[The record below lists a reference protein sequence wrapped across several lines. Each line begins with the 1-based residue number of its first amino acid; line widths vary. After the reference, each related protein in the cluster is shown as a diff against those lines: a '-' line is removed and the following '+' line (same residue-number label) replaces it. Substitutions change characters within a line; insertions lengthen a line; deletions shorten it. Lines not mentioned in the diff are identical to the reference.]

1 MGSSDFLTMKF
12 YITTSIAYTNAPPHI
27 GHALESVQADA
38 MARWNRLRGNPTYF
52 LTGTDEHGSKIV
64 RAAEEAGES
73 PKEFV
78 DSITDK
84 FVDLKEVLDLTWD
97 DFIRTTDQ
105 KKHWPGA
112 EALWRKLEKQGDIY
126 EKEYEGLYCVG
137 CEAFLSEREL
147 ENGLCPN
154 HQRAPEVIK
163 EKNLFFRLS
172 KYQDQIKKAIESGE
186 MLIEPEGRRNE
197 ILSLIKEGLE
207 DVSFSRSRE
216 KLKWG
221 IPVPGHEDQTMYV
234 WCDALTNYISAIGYG
249 WDETQFKKWWPAD
262 VHVVGK
268 DILRFHAAIWP
279 GMLLSAG
286 LSLPKRI
293 YVHGFITVQGQK
305 VSKSLGNA
313 INPVD
318 LVNTYGSDALRHY
331 LLREIP
337 SNEDGDFSIER
348 FKERYNADLANG
360 LGNFA
365 SRVSTL
371 GEGMDFS
378 GFEVEGE
385 IETEIQK
392 AIQDA
397 AESANKFRL
406 HETVARIWAL
416 IQYGDGYVN
425 QHKPWES
432 KDGQIIFNL
441 VYLLR
446 AISGLVEPI
455 VPKAATKINEAFKL
469 EKGKIVGVK
478 KIENLFP
485 RLDK

>member
-172 KYQDQIKKAIESGE
+172 KYQDHINKRGFRRREFFPFKRKIKMGHTSSRA
-186 MLIEPEGRRNE
+186 RRSN
-197 ILSLIKEGLE
+197 
-207 DVSFSRSRE
+207 
-216 KLKWG
+216 
-221 IPVPGHEDQTMYV
+221 
-234 WCDALTNYISAIGYG
+234 
-249 WDETQFKKWWPAD
+249 
-262 VHVVGK
+262 HVCVV
-268 DILRFHAAIWP
+268 RCP
-279 GMLLSAG
+279 
-286 LSLPKRI
+286 
-293 YVHGFITVQGQK
+293 Y
-305 VSKSLGNA
+305 
-313 INPVD
+313 
-318 LVNTYGSDALRHY
+318 
-331 LLREIP
+331 
-337 SNEDGDFSIER
+337 
-348 FKERYNADLANG
+348 
-360 LGNFA
+360 
-365 SRVSTL
+365 
-371 GEGMDFS
+371 
-378 GFEVEGE
+378 
-385 IETEIQK
+385 
-392 AIQDA
+392 
-397 AESANKFRL
+397 
-406 HETVARIWAL
+406 
-416 IQYGDGYVN
+416 
-425 QHKPWES
+425 
-432 KDGQIIFNL
+432 
-441 VYLLR
+441 
-446 AISGLVEPI
+446 
-455 VPKAATKINEAFKL
+455 
-469 EKGKIVGVK
+469 
-478 KIENLFP
+478 
-485 RLDK
+485 